1 VYLGPPMALVGY
13 RFWGQYLKAFDEVVV
28 LARVR
33 QTRDEHPS
41 TAQADGPRV
50 TFCDLPDFWGPW
62 EYFRSVA
69 GLRRR
74 VREAVEQADTSIL
87 RVPGII
93 GQLAWKA
100 IRSLGRPYALDVVAD
115 PWDMFSPGAAPSPV
129 RAVVRLN
136 WSNRLIEM
144 CRAAPAISYVTQDA
158 LQRRYPPGPKSWTAS
173 FSDVD
178 LQDGL
183 ADPGQIEA
191 RLERLRQCA
200 SNHGGG
206 GRRFRI
212 GFVGALAQM
221 YKAPDVLLRAAARCL
236 GQGLDLEL
244 ALAGDGKFR
253 AGLEELAR
261 RLGIAE
267 RVHFLGVVP
276 PGEPVRQF
284 LDEVDLFVLPSRQE
298 GLPRAMVEAMA
309 RGCPC
314 IGSAVGGIPELLP
327 RESLVAAG
335 DDATL
340 ANKVTQALNDP
351 DWMERM
357 ALRNWEAAKAYQPE
371 VLEERRTAFY
381 QGVREQAERA
391 APGHRSDSPPE
402 SGRESPQSRPSHPS
416 VTMGS
421 RSR

>member
-1 VYLGPPMALVGY
+1 MALVGY

-33 QTRDEHPS
+33 QTGDELPS

-50 TFCDLPDFWGPW
+50 SFCDLPDFWGPW

-93 GQLAWKA
+93 GQLAWKV
-100 IRSLGRPYALDVVAD
+100 IRRLGRPYALDVVAD

-129 RAVVRLN
+129 RPVVRLN

-144 CRAAPAISYVTQDA
+144 CRAAPAISYVTEDA

-183 ADPGQIEA
+183 AEPGQIEA
-191 RLERLRQCA
+191 RLARLAECS
-200 SNHGGG
+200 SNHGAG

-221 YKAPDVLLRAAARCL
+221 YKAPDVLLCAVAACL
-236 GQGLDLEL
+236 RQGLDLEF
-244 ALAGDGKFR
+244 AIAGDGKFR
-253 AGLEELAR
+253 ADLEQLAS
-261 RLGIAE
+261 RLGIAG

-284 LDEVDLFVLPSRQE
+284 LDGVDLFVLPSRQE

-335 DDATL
+335 DAAGL
-340 ANKVTQALNDP
+340 ANKMAEALKDLG
-351 DWMERM
+351 WMERM
-357 ALRNWEAAKAYQPE
+357 ALRNWEAAREYQPG
-371 VLEERRTAFY
+371 VLEGRRAAFY
-381 QGVREQAERA
+381 RGVREQAERA
-391 APGHRSDSPPE
+391 APNR
-402 SGRESPQSRPSHPS
+402 RESRHESLS
-416 VTMGS
+416 MGS
-421 RSR
+421 WSR